1 MFAEDLSLF
10 FNSSDFA
17 VAAVF
22 RGTTIVK
29 GILGSAYVEVNGVE
43 SSKPA
48 FTCAF
53 SDVEDVMHSDS
64 LVIESIEY
72 KIVAV
77 KPDGTGIAVLV
88 LELQ

>member
-22 RGTTIVK
+22 GGTTIVK

-43 SSKPA
+43 SSKPT

-53 SDVEDVMHSDS
+53 SDVDDVAHADTV
-64 LVIESIEY
+64 VIEGIDY
-72 KIVAV
+72 KVVGV
-77 KPDGTGIAVLV
+77 KPDGTGIAVII

>member
-48 FTCAF
+48 FTCAL
-53 SDVEDVMHSDS
+53 SDVEGVMHSDS